1 MVGREVSE
9 KLNTGRFLDLHYSL
23 ISGRSAGRLAQ
34 GLHEMTI
41 CKKKE
46 AKSRKKAEG
55 GREKRWR
62 GLFVVLKKKT
72 RMEPSLPPPSS
83 ANSFY
88 AVQKRRLQYF
98 EDLKLRFCQSGH
110 HLEKMGPYAVTI

>member
-41 CKKKE
+41 CKKKRLNLE
-46 AKSRKKAEG
+46 KSRRRKGEEMAWAFCSTQE
-55 GREKRWR
+55 
-62 GLFVVLKKKT
+62 KKT
-72 RMEPSLPPPSS
+72 EWNRL
-83 ANSFY
+83 Y
-88 AVQKRRLQYF
+88 RRRCRPTVFMQFRNVDCSIL
-98 EDLKLRFCQSGH
+98 
-110 HLEKMGPYAVTI
+110 MI